1 MRDDEDYKRYARE
14 VAIEDLPDPKEDTT
28 RIMDLHT
35 PGAKADHGK
44 PDLSLLL
51 FFGKALQSVA
61 AVGTFGARKYSRGGW
76 QHVDDGVNRYT
87 AALLRHIT
95 QENAETNDKESG
107 FAHAAHA
114 AWNALA
120 RLELMIRESEKN
132 K

>member
-1 MRDDEDYKRYARE
+1 MTTKNPSPAYAYEVEDI
-14 VAIEDLPDPKEDTT
+14 VDPRAETT
-28 RIMDLHT
+28 RIMCNHV
-35 PGAKADHGK
+35 PGAKADQGK

-61 AVGTFGARKYSRGGW
+61 AVGTLGAKKYSRGGW

-87 AALLRHIT
+87 AALLRHMT
-95 QENAETNDKESG
+95 QENAESNDKESG

-120 RLELMIRESEKN
+120 RLELMIRESEATN
-132 K
+132 AQ